1 VHSLFFP
8 FDCKT
13 LKQKPSRSLFF
24 TKTSIVNQIK
34 QKWFAAA
41 KKWFVYIQE
50 CNAGFV
56 ARARF
61 PKTPFYFAQILN

>member
-1 VHSLFFP
+1 LIVKHSSRNPQDLF
-8 FDCKT
+8 
-13 LKQKPSRSLFF
+13 FF

>member
-1 VHSLFFP
+1 VHLL
-8 FDCKT
+8 CH
-13 LKQKPSRSLFF
+13 
-24 TKTSIVNQIK
+24 K

-61 PKTPFYFAQILN
+61 PKTPFYFAQILNKKTPSLLPVEQK